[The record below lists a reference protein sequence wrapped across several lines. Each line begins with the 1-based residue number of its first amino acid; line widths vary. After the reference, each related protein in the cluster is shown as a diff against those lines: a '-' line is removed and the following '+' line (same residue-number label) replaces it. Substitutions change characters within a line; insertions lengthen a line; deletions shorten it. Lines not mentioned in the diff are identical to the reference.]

1 MSQNSRQATR
11 PAQRGASMIE
21 LLVSLLI
28 FAFGML
34 GLVGMQNK
42 TLAYSQLSLY
52 RSQATALSDDIL
64 DRMRAD
70 RARARNGDWSTG
82 LGDAAASIT
91 GTSIARTDLKDWKT
105 QVEALLPSG
114 QASIVI
120 GTGADVG
127 KVTIKLQWYERVG
140 DSPGGAGQTSEF
152 ETITTL

>member
-1 MSQNSRQATR
+1 MLQHKKNTNRRRDQL
-11 PAQRGASMIE
+11 GASMIE

-42 TLAYSQLSLY
+42 TLAYSQISLY

-70 RARARNGDWSTG
+70 RANAKSGDWTTG
-82 LGDAAASIT
+82 LTDAAAGIS
-91 GTSIARTDLKDWKT
+91 GTAIADTDMKEWKT

-114 QASIVI
+114 QASVTI
-120 GTGADVG
+120 GTGLNAGV
-127 KVTIKLQWYERVG
+127 VTISIQWDERG
-140 DSPGGAGQTSEF
+140 TTTTFQTMSS
-152 ETITTL
+152 L

>member
-1 MSQNSRQATR
+1 MSQHKNQTKGGRYQL
-11 PAQRGASMIE
+11 GASMIE

-42 TLAYSQLSLY
+42 TLGYSQISLY

-70 RARARNGDWSTG
+70 RANAKNGDWTTG
-82 LGDAAASIT
+82 LTDAAAGIS
-91 GTSIARTDLKDWKT
+91 GTAIANTDLKEWKT

-114 QASIVI
+114 QASIEI
-120 GTGADVG
+120 GAGATAGVVT
-127 KVTIKLQWYERVG
+127 VTIQWDERG
-140 DSPGGAGQTSEF
+140 TTTTFQTMSS
-152 ETITTL
+152 L